1 LFDLLVLLQRES
13 APPAIGNIFAA
24 IRRGSTLKKVDVKD
38 EEEKKKEHN
47 RAKSM
52 GGFGDSSVAAILERR
67 KFLEAESSGSESD
80 NEWD

>member
-1 LFDLLVLLQRES
+1 
-13 APPAIGNIFAA
+13 
-24 IRRGSTLKKVDVKD
+24 LKKVDVKD